1 VRTPRPEWI
10 VAQAH
15 NAGMPTKKPDPNAA
29 TPAGQM
35 IESGLRDVLGYQ
47 LALATVVTDAVF
59 GHEVGEPHGLRPV
72 EYTMLQ
78 LIAENA
84 GASPVQLAKALSV
97 TKPNITMWVDRLVG
111 RGLVERTPHPGDG
124 RAQQLRTTP
133 KGAALA
139 REATATLQQAE
150 RRAMNTLSVGERL
163 LLAELLHKVACC
175 ALPSRK

>member
-1 VRTPRPEWI
+1 
-10 VAQAH
+10 
-15 NAGMPTKKPDPNAA
+15 MPHKKPAPADT

-47 LALATVVTDAVF
+47 LAQATVVAQSVF
-59 GHEVGEPHGLRPV
+59 SREVGKPHDLRPV

-84 GASPVQLAKALSV
+84 GASPVKLAKALSV

-124 RAQQLRTTP
+124 RAQQLRTTA

-139 REATATLQQAE
+139 RAATKALQQAE
-150 RRAMNTLSVGERL
+150 RNVMHSLSVGERM
-163 LLAELLHKVACC
+163 LLAELLHKVACGVTQQE
-175 ALPSRK
+175 P